1 MVGGGW
7 WVVGGG
13 WWVTP
18 PDALYCY
25 FGHPRRPQSACRLV
39 ATHPRTTHSSERLGE
54 RGPIP
59 SGLVRLPS
67 PPADC
72 FCAQAQADFG
82 PDGASASAG
91 LFVADELH
99 TLVQRDGRRR
109 RLVRCRHVRYTR
121 GLHIMRVFRLLD
133 ARSLAQVTSAGS
145 AEAVSHCD
153 AMGGG
158 VRLRRRTKQR
168 SCERLRELH
177 ALFSLEMRFLATTGN
192 QLPRWVVGSEW
203 FVMCGG

>member
-1 MVGGGW
+1 MDGGW

-13 WWVTP
+13 WWVVGYP
-18 PDALYCY
+18 A
-25 FGHPRRPQSACRLV
+25 RRSVLLFRSSA
-39 ATHPRTTHSSERLGE
+39 SSTK
-54 RGPIP
+54 
-59 SGLVRLPS
+59 RLPPGRHPLTHYTLERAARRAWS
-67 PPADC
+67 YPQWSRAVAQSTGHC

-82 PDGASASAG
+82 PEGASASAG

-99 TLVQRDGRRR
+99 TLVRRDGRRR

-145 AEAVSHCD
+145 AEAGSHCD

-158 VRLRRRTKQR
+158 VCLQRRTKKRGCARAPRQR
-168 SCERLRELH
+168 RSPLSER
-177 ALFSLEMRFLATTGN
+177 F
-192 QLPRWVVGSEW
+192 PRAADPLS
-203 FVMCGG
+203 